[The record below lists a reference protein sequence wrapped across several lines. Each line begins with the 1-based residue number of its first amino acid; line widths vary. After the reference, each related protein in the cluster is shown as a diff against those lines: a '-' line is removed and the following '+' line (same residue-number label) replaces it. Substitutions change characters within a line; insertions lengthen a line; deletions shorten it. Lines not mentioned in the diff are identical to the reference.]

1 MKKLKFI
8 ASLLLAISV
17 LTLNSVG
24 VNAQWKQDPNGWW
37 NTEGNS
43 WTVGWK
49 EIDSKWYYFNSDG
62 YMAHDT
68 TIDGYKIGSDGA
80 WIQSTQNVSAD
91 SEKDEKTAENYLEN
105 QGYKIITRRGK
116 TSEYILEKNM
126 LWGSSGNYAEVW
138 GVQRVEPD
146 KYFGKQI
153 TGYNFIVK
161 NNPLEKI
168 YNVNTNVYVMV
179 SGGQVIGG
187 TSFPDGNFVGGCYS
201 LDGKT
206 LEEVTGLSFQQWCDN
221 WKKRY
226 SF

>member
-1 MKKLKFI
+1 MKKLKLI
-8 ASLLLAISV
+8 ASSLLVMSV

-24 VNAQWKQDPNGWW
+24 VNAKWKQDSNGWW

-49 EIDSKWYYFNSDG
+49 EIDGKWYYFNSDG
-62 YMAHDT
+62 YMEHDT

-91 SEKDEKTAENYLEN
+91 SEKDEKTAENYLAD
-105 QGYKIITRRGK
+105 QGYKIITSRGK

-126 LWGSSGNYAEVW
+126 LWGSSGDYSEVW

-153 TGYNFIVK
+153 IGYNFIVK
-161 NNPLEKI
+161 NHPLEKI
-168 YNVNTNVYVMV
+168 YNVNTNVYVLI
-179 SGGQVIGG
+179 SDGQIIGG
-187 TSFPDGNFVGGCYS
+187 TSFPDGDFVGGCYS

-206 LEEVTGLSFQQWCDN
+206 LEEITGLSYEQWCDN
-221 WKKRY
+221 WKKKY
-226 SF
+226 AS